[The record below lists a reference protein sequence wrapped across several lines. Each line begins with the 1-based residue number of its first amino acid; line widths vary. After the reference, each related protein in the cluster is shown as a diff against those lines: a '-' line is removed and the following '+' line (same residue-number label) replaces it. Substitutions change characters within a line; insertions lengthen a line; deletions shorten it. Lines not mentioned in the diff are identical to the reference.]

1 MTSGIDTTTPTP
13 KPGHVGP
20 VAATIGVVFKDG
32 RVLLVRRRNEPD
44 AGYWGFPGGK
54 IDRGESITAAATRE
68 IFEETSVTAEAVKI
82 FTAVDVLDKDKG
94 GALRHHFVL
103 IAVLCHWV
111 AGEPVAGD
119 DALEAR
125 WWDLDSLDEAGLVMS
140 FGVMEVV
147 REAYALST
155 SRSC

>member
-1 MTSGIDTTTPTP
+1 MTSAIDTAAS
-13 KPGHVGP
+13 KPQHVGP

-54 IDRGESITAAATRE
+54 IDRGESIMAAATRE
-68 IFEETSVTAEAVKI
+68 IFEETSVTADAVKT
-82 FTAVDVLDKDKG
+82 FTAVDVLDKGEG
-94 GALRHHFVL
+94 GVLRHHFVL

-125 WWDLDSLDEAGLVMS
+125 WWDLDALDDAGLVMS
-140 FGVMEVV
+140 FGVMDVV
-147 REAYALST
+147 HEAYALLHV
-155 SRSC
+155 RQ